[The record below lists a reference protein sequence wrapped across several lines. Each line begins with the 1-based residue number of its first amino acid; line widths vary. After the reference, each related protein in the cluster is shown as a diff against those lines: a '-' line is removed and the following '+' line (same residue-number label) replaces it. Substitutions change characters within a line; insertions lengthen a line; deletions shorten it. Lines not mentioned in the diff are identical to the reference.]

1 MHEIIHALG
10 FSRRLFDQLV
20 LWLYC
25 VVTKLATTNICR
37 FVNEDGVPYNPVR
50 SLSEPYG
57 GEDIFTGPK
66 V

>member
-1 MHEIIHALG
+1 MA
-10 FSRRLFDQLV
+10 V
-20 LWLYC
+20 LCDYKVSYVC
-25 VVTKLATTNICR
+25 TNICR
-37 FVNEDGVPYNPVR
+37 FVNEDGVSYNPVR